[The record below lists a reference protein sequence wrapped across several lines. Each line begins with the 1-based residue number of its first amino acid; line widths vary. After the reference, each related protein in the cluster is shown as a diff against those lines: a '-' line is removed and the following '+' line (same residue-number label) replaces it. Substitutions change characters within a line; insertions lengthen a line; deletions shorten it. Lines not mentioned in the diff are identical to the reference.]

1 MKITVVMRQLP
12 IFYER
17 RQLVTPGDLLAENSY
32 LAGENTFK
40 ENGKIYATH
49 TGLVNYE
56 NRNIYVMALRS
67 FYVPMVGDTVIGKVV
82 EVIMSGWIIDVKAP
96 YLAMLRASEVLE
108 RSFRPQ
114 RDDLPSMFDVGDIII
129 AKIVASDRTRG
140 PLLTVREP
148 GFGKITRGQITEITP
163 TKIPRLIGK
172 KGSMITTIKKEV
184 GCQILVGQNGL
195 VLISGKS
202 PEDER
207 LAIVAIRK
215 IEEEA
220 HTSGLTDRV
229 AEMIRKMKNEK
240 TEVSEKDA

>member
-1 MKITVVMRQLP
+1 M
-12 IFYER
+12 
-17 RQLVTPGDLLAENSY
+17 
-32 LAGENTFK
+32 
-40 ENGKIYATH
+40 
-49 TGLVNYE
+49 
-56 NRNIYVMALRS
+56 
-67 FYVPMVGDTVIGKVV
+67 
-82 EVIMSGWIIDVKAP
+82 
-96 YLAMLRASEVLE
+96 
-108 RSFRPQ
+108 
-114 RDDLPSMFDVGDIII
+114 
-129 AKIVASDRTRG
+129 
-140 PLLTVREP
+140 LTVREP

-240 TEVSEKDA
+240 TEVGEKDA